1 MILKSFLLG
10 NLVSLCMKIINSV
23 VVVGLYYGFLTTFS
37 IGPSYLFLLRAQVM
51 EEREEGTEKK
61 VSAITG
67 FITGQLMIF
76 ISIYYAPLHLAL
88 GRPHTIT
95 VLALP
100 YLLFH
105 FFWNNHKNFL
115 VYGSTTR
122 NSMRNLSIQCIF
134 LNNIIFLFFNHFIL
148 PSSTLARLVNIF
160 MFRCNNKM
168 LFVTSSFFGWLIGHI
183 LFMKW
188 IVLVLVWIGQN
199 HSIRSNVLIR
209 FNKYIM
215 SKLINFMARI
225 FSILLFITCVYHLG
239 RIPSP
244 ILTKKLK
251 KTSETKGIQKE
262 SQDVFTEEDPSPF
275 SEKRGA
281 LDKIDETK
289 EIRLNGKEKTKDELH
304 FKATCYKK
312 KPVYE
317 TSYLDENKENLK
329 LEIRKNKEDKS
340 VLWFEK
346 PLVTLLFDYKRWNHP
361 LRYIKNDRFENAVRN
376 EMSQYFFYTC
386 QSDGKLKISFTYLP
400 SLLTF
405 LEMIQRKISLNES
418 ALEILS
424 SNELYTYWIY
434 TNEYKRNKQ
443 TNEAI
448 NRIEALDKEY
458 LFLDILEKR
467 TRLCNSDKKKKEYLP
482 KRYDPFLNGPSR
494 ETIKKRV
501 SPFIINET
509 FWINKIHGILLT
521 NSREFEQKMSYP
533 FDKKSLLKKR
543 SHLLTLIGEFAK
555 EPTPNFNLKG
565 LILFPKE
572 RKRSSEDRDKF
583 LKFLFHV
590 VMTDPNNN
598 HKKPIIKKSSGVK
611 EISKKVSHWSY
622 KLIDELE
629 QQEGENAEDL
639 LAEDHGIRSRKAK
652 RVIIFTDKQTNT
664 DTYTKQTND
673 LDQAEEVALIRY
685 SQQSDFRRDII
696 KGSMR
701 TQRRKTV
708 IRELFQTNIHSPLFL
723 ERKDNKLSFL
733 YFEIYELMKFIFRN
747 AMKKN
752 AKLKI
757 SDYKEEEIKEMEKN
771 KEYKRE
777 EGTWIEIAET
787 WDTILF
793 AQVMRGCM
801 LVTQS
806 ILRKYI
812 ILPSLIIAKNIG
824 RMLLFQS
831 PEWSADLNEWN
842 REIHVKCT
850 YNGVQ
855 LSETEFPKDWL
866 TDGIQ
871 IKILFPFY
879 LKPWYRSRDPM
890 KTKRKK
896 EDFCFLTVWG
906 MEAEL
911 PFGPPRKKPSFF
923 EPIFKRLEKKFRK
936 LKKMSF
942 TSQLFRIMSNERT
955 HFLLKDTIKFKNW
968 NGSSKK
974 TYFKDLLFKDLL
986 IKKRKN
992 QIIYESSIQKKSKDS
1007 TKYLPTD
1014 DKMKDLA
1021 DKTNKIKNKIDQIKK
1036 DKKKIFLT
1044 MGICTKKKNSRF
1056 IYESDLFIILK
1067 FFKYFMKKI
1076 YINIFIFLYTS
1087 IIKMTN
1093 MNAQLF
1099 LELTKKKI
1107 DKYIYNNEKKKERVD
1122 KTNKITIHFISTI
1135 KKLFNIHFNININNK
1150 NSQIHF
1156 DLSSFSQT
1164 YVFFKLSQIQIINLD
1179 KLRYVLQCTGTHFF
1193 LKNGITRSFRTQGIF
1208 NCDSKVKHNK
1218 LSNYEINEWK
1228 NWLKGYYQYDL
1239 SPIRWSR
1246 LVPQKWRNRVNQHS
1260 SIQNKELNKEYLYD
1274 KSQFIHY
1281 EKKPYYEYE
1290 EILLSNQHSNF
1301 KKNYRYELLSYKSIN
1316 YENRMDASIYMSGSP
1331 LKGKLQVKNK
1341 RIFFLNYNTDKNK
1354 LVDMTGPINKFFKN
1368 YLRYDDIS
1376 AMDKNLDKKYFDC
1389 RILFFLLK
1397 KKVDIEAWID
1407 PKTNINNNKNIK
1419 TGTKNLNKFDKK
1431 RIFYL
1436 TIYQKKD
1443 PPNKKK
1449 NLFNWMGMNKEIR
1462 NSYIPNIELWV
1473 FQKLVLLYK
1482 SYKIKSWVIPIKSL
1496 LFNFNELD
1504 EKKKIEFENLN
1515 QKDLES
1521 PFSSQQKVL
1530 EDDYAKLNMT
1540 KQKKNTQNTQYKNHT
1555 ETELNINIFLKRY
1568 LFFQFRW
1575 DNILK
1580 KKIINN
1586 IKVYCLLLR
1595 LLNPKEIALSSIR
1608 RDEMSLDIMPSNKKF
1623 TFTELMK
1630 RGVLILEPIRL
1641 PVTNNRKFLIYQI
1654 VSISC
1659 FYKSKRQVNPR
1670 NQEKRY
1676 VDKIKIK
1683 KSTTRHQRMIGN
1695 KDENFYDL
1703 LVLETILSPR
1713 RCREFRIRNCFNLKN
1728 IKNFDKNR
1736 IFCNRT
1742 NVKHCGILSENKCF
1756 DREKEK
1762 LIKLKFFLWPNFRL
1776 EDLTCINRYWFDTN
1790 NGIHFSM
1797 LRIHMYPQLKNR

>member
-67 FITGQLMIF
+67 FITGQLMMF

-134 LNNIIFLFFNHFIL
+134 LNNIIFQFFNHFIL
-148 PSSTLARLVNIF
+148 PSSMLARLVNIF

-225 FSILLFITCVYHLG
+225 FSILFFITCVYHLG

-262 SQDVFTEEDPSPF
+262 SQDVFTEEDPFSF

-317 TSYLDENKENLK
+317 TSYLDENKDNLK

-376 EMSQYFFYTC
+376 EMSQYFFNTC

-418 ALEILS
+418 ALEIFS
-424 SNELYTYWIY
+424 SNKLYNYWIY

-458 LFLDILEKR
+458 LFLDILEKK
-467 TRLCNSDKKKKEYLP
+467 TRLCNCDKKKEYLP
-482 KRYDPFLNGPSR
+482 KRYDPFLNGPFR
-494 ETIKKRV
+494 ETTKKWV
-501 SPFIINET
+501 SPLIINET

-521 NSREFEQKMSYP
+521 DSREFEQKMSYP

-572 RKRSSEDRDKF
+572 RKRSSEDRDPF

-590 VMTDPNNN
+590 VITDPNNN
-598 HKKPIIKKSSGVK
+598 HKKPILKKSSGVK
-611 EISKKVSHWSY
+611 GIRKKVSHWSY

-629 QQEGENAEDL
+629 QQEGGNAEDP

-664 DTYTKQTND
+664 DTYDTYTKQTND

-723 ERKDNKLSFL
+723 ERKDNKLSFF

-752 AKLKI
+752 AKLKM
-757 SDYKEEEIKEMEKN
+757 KEMEKN
-771 KEYKRE
+771 KEYKRK
-777 EGTWIEIAET
+777 EGAWIEIAET

-793 AQVMRGCM
+793 AQVMRGCL

-806 ILRKYI
+806 IIRKYI

-824 RMLLFQS
+824 RFLLFQS
-831 PEWSADLNEWN
+831 TEWSEDLNQWN

-855 LSETEFPKDWL
+855 LSETEFPKNWL
-866 TDGIQ
+866 KDGIQ

-879 LKPWYRSRDPM
+879 LKPWYRSKIRLLPRNTL
-890 KTKRKK
+890 KKKIKK

-906 MEAEL
+906 MEADM
-911 PFGPPRKKPSFF
+911 PFGPPRKRPSFF

-936 LKKMSF
+936 WKKMSL
-942 TSQLFRIMSNERT
+942 TSQRFIIMSNERT
-955 HFLLKDTIKFKNW
+955 NFFKNLFFLIIKTK
-968 NGSSKK
+968 NLSKDNKILKLKKKVDKSSQ
-974 TYFKDLLFKDLL
+974 
-986 IKKRKN
+986 IKKEN
-992 QIIYESSIQKKSKDS
+992 DSIQKKSQDLS
-1007 TKYLPTD
+1007 TEN
-1014 DKMKDLA
+1014 KMKDLI
-1021 DKTNKIKNKIDQIKK
+1021 DKKKIKKER
-1036 DKKKIFLT
+1036 KKIFLT
-1044 MGICTKKKNSRF
+1044 RRICSNKKKNEKRVDLIELKLKKLPKSFLEILKNKKSRL
-1056 IYESDLFIILK
+1056 IYESKFHFLKILK
-1067 FFKYFMKKI
+1067 FIKYFMKKI
-1076 YINIFIFLYTS
+1076 YINIFIFLYIS
-1087 IIKMTN
+1087 IIKIPS
-1093 MNAQLF
+1093 MNTQLF
-1099 LELTKKKI
+1099 LESLKKSLY
-1107 DKYIYNNEKKKERVD
+1107 KYIYNNKKKKERID
-1122 KTNKITIHFISTI
+1122 KINKITIQFISTI
-1135 KKLFNIHFNININNK
+1135 KKLLNNNK
-1150 NSQIHF
+1150 NSKILF
-1156 DLSSFSQT
+1156 GLPSFSQT
-1164 YVFFKLSQIQIINLD
+1164 YVFYKLSQIKIIYLD
-1179 KLRYVLQCTGTHFF
+1179 KLRYVLQYPGTSVF
-1193 LKNGITRSFRTQGIF
+1193 LKNVITKFFRTQGIF
-1208 NCDSKVKHNK
+1208 HCDSKLRHKKFLNSEK
-1218 LSNYEINEWK
+1218 NNWK

-1239 SPIRWSR
+1239 SPIIWAR
-1246 LVPQKWRNRVNQHS
+1246 LVPKKWRNRVNQHS
-1260 SIQNKELNKEYLYD
+1260 TIQNKELNKEYLYE
-1274 KSQFIHY
+1274 KSPLIHQ
-1281 EKKPYYEYE
+1281 EKKPYYEE
-1290 EILLSNQHSNF
+1290 TFLVDQNF
-1301 KKNYRYELLSYKSIN
+1301 KFKKHYGFDLLSYKSIN
-1316 YENRMDASIYMSGSP
+1316 YENKVASSIYMYGSP
-1331 LKGKLQVKNK
+1331 LQEKLQDSRPNGS
-1341 RIFFLNYNTDKNK
+1341 FL
-1354 LVDMTGPINKFFKN
+1354 IH
-1368 YLRYDDIS
+1368 
-1376 AMDKNLDKKYFDC
+1376 
-1389 RILFFLLK
+1389 LLK
-1397 KKVDIEAWID
+1397 KKRTFINLNTDKIKLLDMVRNIPINNFLNNYRGYDNIRDMDKKWNPKYFDYQILYFSLEKKVDI
-1407 PKTNINNNKNIK
+1407 
-1419 TGTKNLNKFDKK
+1419 LDKK
-1431 RIFYL
+1431 SFFYL

-1443 PPNKKK
+1443 TET
-1449 NLFNWMGMNKEIR
+1449 LSR
-1462 NSYIPNIELWV
+1462 YISNMEFWFL
-1473 FQKLVLLYK
+1473 QKFVLLYK
-1482 SYKIKSWVIPIKSL
+1482 DYKIKSWIIPIKSL
-1496 LFNFNELD
+1496 FFFFSENVKKNRNIKKS
-1504 EKKKIEFENLN
+1504 KKKKNFISL
-1515 QKDLES
+1515 DG
-1521 PFSSQQKVL
+1521 
-1530 EDDYAKLNMT
+1530 
-1540 KQKKNTQNTQYKNHT
+1540 KKNTQCKNNT
-1555 ETELNINIFLKRY
+1555 ETELDIFLKKY
-1568 LFFQFRW
+1568 LLFQLRW
-1575 DNILK
+1575 DYLIK
-1580 KKIINN
+1580 KKMINN

-1595 LLNPKEIALSSIR
+1595 LLNPKEMALSAIR
-1608 RDEMSLDIMPSNKKF
+1608 RQEMSLDIILIQNKFNF
-1623 TFTELMK
+1623 TKSMK
-1630 RGVLILEPIRL
+1630 RGILILEPIRL
-1641 PVTNNRKFLIYQI
+1641 SVKKNRKLIIYQTI
-1654 VSISC
+1654 SISC
-1659 FYKSKRQVNPR
+1659 FYKNKHKINQR
-1670 NQEKRY
+1670 NKIYRYIEKMQIY
-1676 VDKIKIK
+1676 
-1683 KSTTRHQRMIGN
+1683 KSIAQHQKMSGN
-1695 KDENFYDL
+1695 KNENFDDL
-1703 LVLETILSPR
+1703 LVPETLLSPR
-1713 RCREFRIRNCFNLKN
+1713 GCREFRIRICFNLKN
-1728 IKNFDKNR
+1728 KKK

-1742 NVKHCGILSENKCF
+1742 NVKHYGILDENKHF

-1762 LIKLKFFLWPNFRL
+1762 LMKLNWPNFRF

-1790 NGIHFSM
+1790 NGICFSM
-1797 LRIHMYPQLKNR
+1797 LRIHMYPQLKIF

>member
-67 FITGQLMIF
+67 FITGQLMMF

-134 LNNIIFLFFNHFIL
+134 LNNIIFQFFNHFIL
-148 PSSTLARLVNIF
+148 PSSMLARLVNIF

-188 IVLVLVWIGQN
+188 IVLVLVWIGEN

-262 SQDVFTEEDPSPF
+262 SQDVFTEEDPFSF

-317 TSYLDENKENLK
+317 TSYLDENKDNLK

-424 SNELYTYWIY
+424 SNKLYNYWIY

-458 LFLDILEKR
+458 LFLDILEKK
-467 TRLCNSDKKKKEYLP
+467 TRLCNCDKKKKEYLP
-482 KRYDPFLNGPSR
+482 KRYDPFLNGPFR
-494 ETIKKRV
+494 ETTKKWV
-501 SPFIINET
+501 SPLIINET

-521 NSREFEQKMSYP
+521 DSREFEQKMSYP

-572 RKRSSEDRDKF
+572 RKRSSEDRV

-598 HKKPIIKKSSGVK
+598 HKKPILKKSSGVK
-611 EISKKVSHWSY
+611 GIRKKVSHWSY

-629 QQEGENAEDL
+629 QQEGGNAEDP

-664 DTYTKQTND
+664 DTYDTYTKQTND

-752 AKLKI
+752 AKLKM
-757 SDYKEEEIKEMEKN
+757 KEMEKN
-771 KEYKRE
+771 KEYKRK
-777 EGTWIEIAET
+777 EGAWIEIAET

-793 AQVMRGCM
+793 AQVMRGCL

-824 RMLLFQS
+824 RILLFQS
-831 PEWSADLNEWN
+831 TEWSEDLNQWN
-842 REIHVKCT
+842 REIHIKCT

-855 LSETEFPKDWL
+855 LSETEFPKNWL
-866 TDGIQ
+866 KDGIQ
-871 IKILFPFY
+871 IKIIFPFS
-879 LKPWYRSRDPM
+879 LKPWYKSKLRFLPRNTL

-906 MEAEL
+906 MEADL
-911 PFGPPRKKPSFF
+911 PFGPPRKRPSFF

-936 LKKMSF
+936 WKNFFFLIIKTKNLSKE
-942 TSQLFRIMSNERT
+942 NK
-955 HFLLKDTIKFKNW
+955 LLK
-968 NGSSKK
+968 SKK
-974 TYFKDLLFKDLL
+974 KVYKSSE
-986 IKKRKN
+986 IKKD
-992 QIIYESSIQKKSKDS
+992 SIQKKSQDLKKD
-1007 TKYLPTD
+1007 LPTEN
-1014 DKMKDLA
+1014 KMKDM
-1021 DKTNKIKNKIDQIKK
+1021 I
-1036 DKKKIFLT
+1036 DKKKNEKRVDLIELKLKKLSKGFSEIL
-1044 MGICTKKKNSRF
+1044 KKKKSRL
-1056 IYESDLFIILK
+1056 IYESKFHFFKFI
-1067 FFKYFMKKI
+1067 KYFMKKI
-1076 YINIFIFLYTS
+1076 YINIFLFLYIS
-1087 IIKMTN
+1087 IIKISSL
-1093 MNAQLF
+1093 NAQLF
-1099 LELTKKKI
+1099 LDSIKKSLY
-1107 DKYIYNNEKKKERVD
+1107 KYIYNKKKERVD
-1122 KTNKITIHFISTI
+1122 KTNKLTIQFISTI
-1135 KKLFNIHFNININNK
+1135 KKLLNNNK
-1150 NSQIHF
+1150 NSKILF
-1156 DLSSFSQT
+1156 GLPSFSQT
-1164 YVFFKLSQIQIINLD
+1164 YVFYTLSQIQIIYLD
-1179 KLRYVLQCTGTHFF
+1179 KLRYVLQYPGTSVF
-1193 LKNGITRSFRTQGIF
+1193 LKNVITEFFRTQGIF
-1208 NCDSKVKHNK
+1208 DSDSKFRHKN
-1218 LSNYEINEWK
+1218 LLNYEKKKWK
-1228 NWLKGYYQYDL
+1228 SWLKGYYQYNL
-1239 SPIRWSR
+1239 SPIIWAR
-1246 LVPQKWRNRVNQHS
+1246 LVPKKWRNRVNQHS
-1260 SIQNKELNKEYLYD
+1260 TIQNKELNKEYLYE
-1274 KSQFIHY
+1274 KSPLIHH
-1281 EKKPYYEYE
+1281 EKQHYYEE
-1290 EILLSNQHSNF
+1290 TFLLDQNF
-1301 KKNYRYELLSYKSIN
+1301 KHYGFDLLSYKSIN
-1316 YENRMDASIYMSGSP
+1316 YENKAASSIYMYGSP
-1331 LKGKLQVKNK
+1331 LQEKKK
-1341 RIFFLNYNTDKNK
+1341 RTFINLNTDKMK
-1354 LVDMTGPINKFFKN
+1354 LFYMVRNIPINNFFNN
-1368 YLRYDDIS
+1368 YRRYDNIRDRD
-1376 AMDKNLDKKYFDC
+1376 MEKKLNTKYLDCQILYFS
-1389 RILFFLLK
+1389 LK
-1397 KKVDIEAWID
+1397 KKVDI
-1407 PKTNINNNKNIK
+1407 
-1419 TGTKNLNKFDKK
+1419 FDKK
-1431 RIFYL
+1431 SFFYL

-1443 PPNKKK
+1443 NETLSRSIS
-1449 NLFNWMGMNKEIR
+1449 NMEFWFL
-1462 NSYIPNIELWV
+1462 
-1473 FQKLVLLYK
+1473 QKFVLLYK
-1482 SYKIKSWVIPIKSL
+1482 NYKIESWIIPIKL
-1496 LFNFNELD
+1496 LFFDFSEKV
-1504 EKKKIEFENLN
+1504 KKKS
-1515 QKDLES
+1515 K
-1521 PFSSQQKVL
+1521 K
-1530 EDDYAKLNMT
+1530 
-1540 KQKKNTQNTQYKNHT
+1540 KKNFY
-1555 ETELNINIFLKRY
+1555 IIG
-1568 LFFQFRW
+1568 W
-1575 DNILK
+1575 K
-1580 KKIINN
+1580 KKHTI
-1586 IKVYCLLLR
+1586 
-1595 LLNPKEIALSSIR
+1595 
-1608 RDEMSLDIMPSNKKF
+1608 
-1623 TFTELMK
+1623 
-1630 RGVLILEPIRL
+1630 
-1641 PVTNNRKFLIYQI
+1641 
-1654 VSISC
+1654 
-1659 FYKSKRQVNPR
+1659 
-1670 NQEKRY
+1670 QE
-1676 VDKIKIK
+1676 
-1683 KSTTRHQRMIGN
+1683 
-1695 KDENFYDL
+1695 
-1703 LVLETILSPR
+1703 
-1713 RCREFRIRNCFNLKN
+1713 
-1728 IKNFDKNR
+1728 
-1736 IFCNRT
+1736 
-1742 NVKHCGILSENKCF
+1742 
-1756 DREKEK
+1756 
-1762 LIKLKFFLWPNFRL
+1762 
-1776 EDLTCINRYWFDTN
+1776 
-1790 NGIHFSM
+1790 
-1797 LRIHMYPQLKNR
+1797 